1 MDHLALP
8 TRALISHL
16 RIHFSTIADYVPDAD
31 DLQSVAP
38 DLTEVARMYMAEM
51 HACALALVE
60 EERAVAAKGVAEAAI
75 PAGDAA
81 LAASLVG
88 DHGPDLDAATAD
100 GLTPLVLAVCAGAS
114 AELIDV
120 LVGGGA
126 HVDVVCAAGSALGA
140 ARALG
145 ATSLA
150 AHLQHLSLIHI

>member
-1 MDHLALP
+1 MARRRGRDLRDRGRADRAARAAEIASSAASSLARHVKNREAAQLSAMDHLALP

-81 LAASLVG
+81 PRR
-88 DHGPDLDAATAD
+88 HRRRPRPDLER
-100 GLTPLVLAVCAGAS
+100 PPPAG
-114 AELIDV
+114 
-120 LVGGGA
+120 
-126 HVDVVCAAGSALGA
+126 
-140 ARALG
+140 
-145 ATSLA
+145 
-150 AHLQHLSLIHI
+150 